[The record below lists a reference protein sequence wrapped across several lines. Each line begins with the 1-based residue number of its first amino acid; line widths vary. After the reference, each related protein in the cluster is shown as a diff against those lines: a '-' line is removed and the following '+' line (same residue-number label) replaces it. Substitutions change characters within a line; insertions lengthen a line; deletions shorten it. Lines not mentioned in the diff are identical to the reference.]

1 MRRWLAPLVLC
12 LLLAGPLAQAASA
25 AGIDPALMNA
35 MFEQSQKEKKGL
47 TIFLPGHV
55 IAIVVT
61 AVHGADAV
69 EGRNQ
74 EYQRVVIRTDEILA
88 LAFQ

>member
-1 MRRWLAPLVLC
+1 MRRWLAPLAFC
-12 LLLAGPLAQAASA
+12 LLVQGPLVHAASA
-25 AGIDPALMNA
+25 AGIDPAVMSA

-47 TIFLPGHV
+47 TIFLPGHTV
-55 IAIVVT
+55 AIVVT
-61 AVHGADAV
+61 AVHGTGTV

-74 EYQRVVIRTDEILA
+74 EYQRVVIGVDEILA

>member
-1 MRRWLAPLVLC
+1 MVRWLAPLAFC
-12 LLLAGPLAQAASA
+12 LLVQGPLVQTAS
-25 AGIDPALMNA
+25 AGIDPGVMSA

-47 TIFLPGHV
+47 TVFLPGHTV
-55 IAIVVT
+55 AIVVT
-61 AVHGADAV
+61 AIHGADTV

-74 EYQRVVIRTDEILA
+74 EYQRVVIRVDEILA

>member
-1 MRRWLAPLVLC
+1 MRRWLAPLAFC
-12 LLLAGPLAQAASA
+12 LLLAGPLAHAASA
-25 AGIDPALMNA
+25 AGIDPGVMSA

-47 TIFLPGHV
+47 TVFLPGHTV
-55 IAIVVT
+55 AIVVT
-61 AVHGADAV
+61 AVHGADTV

-74 EYQRVVIRTDEILA
+74 EYQRVVIRVDQILA

>member
-1 MRRWLAPLVLC
+1 MHRWLAPLAFC
-12 LLLAGPLAQAASA
+12 LLLAGPLARAASA
-25 AGIDPALMNA
+25 AGIDPAVMSA

-47 TIFLPGHV
+47 TVFLPGHTV
-55 IAIVVT
+55 AIVVT
-61 AVHGADAV
+61 AVHGSDTV

-74 EYQRVVIRTDEILA
+74 EYQRVVIRVDQILA